1 MDIFSV
7 FALLGGLALFLFGM
21 HVLSEGLEKMA
32 GGKIEKVLG
41 KATSSRVTAL
51 LLGAGVTAAVQS
63 SSAVTVMLVGL
74 VNSGIL
80 SLTQAIGVIMGSN
93 IGTTITSWILS
104 LSGISSDL
112 FILKMLKPTNFS
124 PIIAFIGIVMIMAS
138 KKQKRKDTG
147 TIFLGFAILMYGM
160 SMMTTA
166 VAPLKDMP
174 EFTNILVAF
183 QNPLLGVLVGTIVTA
198 AIQASAASVGI
209 LQALA
214 VSGSITYGAAIP
226 IIMGQNIGTCISA
239 LMSAIGTKKNARR
252 VACVHV
258 LFNVIGT
265 VICLAAWLIADAIF
279 KFAITDAPVTP
290 FAIAVMHSIF
300 NVVTTFMLFPFVN
313 LLEKLAKMIVKG
325 KKDEEVD
332 FTVLDDRIMAVPHFA
347 VSQAYTMTET
357 MSKMAR
363 EAFLKA
369 KDLLVKFD
377 DNEAEQIS
385 SMEDQLDHYE
395 SNLGKYLVKL
405 SNLNLTHNEARH
417 VSLMMRT
424 LSDFERI
431 GDHAQGLK
439 ICANNMK
446 NKELSFSPEAFEEIE
461 NLNAMMVEMLDL
473 TIHSFASTDSAD
485 AIKIGQM
492 QQKIGMTLARM
503 KDHHIKRLQK
513 GKCTVEMGLVLMEV
527 LSSYSSISD
536 HCANVGIAILETSMG
551 VNRPTIGR

>member
-80 SLTQAIGVIMGSN
+80 NLTQAIGVIMGSN

-265 VICLAAWLIADAIF
+265 AICLAAWLIADAIF

-363 EAFLKA
+363 DAFLKA

-417 VSLMMRT
+417 V
-424 LSDFERI
+424 
-431 GDHAQGLK
+431 
-439 ICANNMK
+439 C
-446 NKELSFSPEAFEEIE
+446 
-461 NLNAMMVEMLDL
+461 
-473 TIHSFASTDSAD
+473 
-485 AIKIGQM
+485 
-492 QQKIGMTLARM
+492 
-503 KDHHIKRLQK
+503 
-513 GKCTVEMGLVLMEV
+513 
-527 LSSYSSISD
+527 
-536 HCANVGIAILETSMG
+536 
-551 VNRPTIGR
+551 